1 MKILFNN
8 NLDYLYNAFLMNPL
22 NKLLILLTFFASL
35 VMSSDMRES
44 AIEERT
50 KPMGSICLKG
60 DGCGISS
67 AGPGYKVNPLA
78 AMTSAPVEV
87 SSNKIA
93 LSEGPVHEVK
103 MLNSGADG
111 IMVFEPAVIKISK
124 GDTVNFVATDMS
136 HNSASLDGM
145 IPAGADSWNGALSQD
160 ISITFTEEGVYV
172 YQCTPHAM
180 MAMVGVIQV
189 GDAVNLDAVKAE
201 ASQKKSIIVSNTDR
215 LDEYLSQL

>member
-1 MKILFNN
+1 MTSLKSSI
-8 NLDYLYNAFLMNPL
+8 
-22 NKLLILLTFFASL
+22 ILLTFFASL
-35 VMSSDMRES
+35 AMSSDMRES

-93 LSEGPVHEVK
+93 LSEGPIHEVK

-145 IPAGADSWNGALSQD
+145 IPAGANSWNGALSQD

-189 GDAVNLDAVKAE
+189 GEAVNLDAVKAE
-201 ASQKKSIIVSNTDR
+201 AMR
-215 LDEYLSQL
+215 LKISLGEEENED

>member
-1 MKILFNN
+1 
-8 NLDYLYNAFLMNPL
+8 MNPL
-22 NKLLILLTFFASL
+22 KKLLILLTFFASL

-78 AMTSAPVEV
+78 AMTGAPVEV

-201 ASQKKSIIVSNTDR
+201 AIQKKSIFVSNTDR

>member
-1 MKILFNN
+1 MSLTRKLIILS
-8 NLDYLYNAFLMNPL
+8 
-22 NKLLILLTFFASL
+22 TFFASL
-35 VMSSDMRES
+35 AMSSDMRES

-78 AMTSAPVEV
+78 AMTGAPVEV

-93 LSEGPVHEVK
+93 LSEGPEHDVK

-201 ASQKKSIIVSNTDR
+201 ASQKKSIFVSNTDR

>member
-1 MKILFNN
+1 MSFTK
-8 NLDYLYNAFLMNPL
+8 
-22 NKLLILLTFFASL
+22 KLIILLTFFASL
-35 VMSSDMRES
+35 AMSSDMRES

-78 AMTSAPVEV
+78 AMTGAAVEV

-93 LSEGPVHEVK
+93 LSEGPEHEVK

-145 IPAGADSWNGALSQD
+145 IPAGANSWNGALSQD

-189 GDAVNLDAVKAE
+189 GEAVNLDAVKAE
-201 ASQKKSIIVSNTDR
+201 ASQKKSIFVSNTDR

>member
-1 MKILFNN
+1 
-8 NLDYLYNAFLMNPL
+8 MNQL
-22 NKLLILLTFFASL
+22 KKLLILLTFFASL
-35 VMSSDMRES
+35 AMSSDMRES

-78 AMTSAPVEV
+78 AMTGAPVEV

-201 ASQKKSIIVSNTDR
+201 ASQKKSIFVSNTDR

>member
-1 MKILFNN
+1 
-8 NLDYLYNAFLMNPL
+8 MNPL
-22 NKLLILLTFFASL
+22 MKLLILLTFFASFA
-35 VMSSDMRES
+35 MSSDMRES

-78 AMTSAPVEV
+78 AMTGAPVEV

-201 ASQKKSIIVSNTDR
+201 ASQKKSIFVSNTDR

>member
-1 MKILFNN
+1 
-8 NLDYLYNAFLMNPL
+8 MNPL
-22 NKLLILLTFFASL
+22 KKLLILLTFFASL
-35 VMSSDMRES
+35 AISSDMRES

-78 AMTSAPVEV
+78 AMTGAPVEV

-189 GDAVNLDAVKAE
+189 GEAVNLDAVKAE
-201 ASQKKSIIVSNTDR
+201 ASQKKSIFVSNTDR

>member
-1 MKILFNN
+1 
-8 NLDYLYNAFLMNPL
+8 MNPL
-22 NKLLILLTFFASL
+22 KKLLILLTFFASL
-35 VMSSDMRES
+35 AMSSDMRES

-78 AMTSAPVEV
+78 AMTGAPVEV

-189 GDAVNLDAVKAE
+189 GEAVNLDAVKAE
-201 ASQKKSIIVSNTDR
+201 ASQKKSIFVSNTDR
-215 LDEYLSQL
+215 LDEYLSRL

>member
-1 MKILFNN
+1 MSFTKKLIILS
-8 NLDYLYNAFLMNPL
+8 
-22 NKLLILLTFFASL
+22 TFFASL
-35 VMSSDMRES
+35 AMSSDMRES

-78 AMTSAPVEV
+78 AMTGAPVEV

-145 IPAGADSWNGALSQD
+145 IPAGANSWNGALSQD

-189 GDAVNLDAVKAE
+189 GEAVNLDTVKAE
-201 ASQKKSIIVSNTDR
+201 ASQKKSIFVSNTDR

>member
-1 MKILFNN
+1 
-8 NLDYLYNAFLMNPL
+8 MNPL
-22 NKLLILLTFFASL
+22 KKLLILLTFFASL

-78 AMTSAPVEV
+78 AMTGAPVEV

-201 ASQKKSIIVSNTDR
+201 ASQKKSIFVSNTDR

>member
-1 MKILFNN
+1 MSLTKKLIILS
-8 NLDYLYNAFLMNPL
+8 
-22 NKLLILLTFFASL
+22 TFFASL
-35 VMSSDMRES
+35 AMSSDMRES

-78 AMTSAPVEV
+78 AMTGAPVEV

-124 GDTVNFVATDMS
+124 GETVNFVATDMS

-201 ASQKKSIIVSNTDR
+201 ASQKKSIFVSNTDR

>member
-1 MKILFNN
+1 MSLTKKLIILS
-8 NLDYLYNAFLMNPL
+8 
-22 NKLLILLTFFASL
+22 TFFASL
-35 VMSSDMRES
+35 AMSSDMRES

-78 AMTSAPVEV
+78 AMTGAPVEV

-145 IPAGADSWNGALSQD
+145 IPAGADSWNGPLSQD
-160 ISITFTEEGVYV
+160 ISITFNEEGVYV

-201 ASQKKSIIVSNTDR
+201 ASQKKSIFVSNTDR

>member
-1 MKILFNN
+1 MSFTRKLIILS
-8 NLDYLYNAFLMNPL
+8 
-22 NKLLILLTFFASL
+22 TFFASL
-35 VMSSDMRES
+35 AMSSDMRES

-78 AMTSAPVEV
+78 AMTGAPVEV

-189 GDAVNLDAVKAE
+189 GEAVNLDTVKAE
-201 ASQKKSIIVSNTDR
+201 ASQKKSIFVSNTDR

>member
-1 MKILFNN
+1 M
-8 NLDYLYNAFLMNPL
+8 DPL
-22 NKLLILLTFFASL
+22 KKLLILLTFFASL
-35 VMSSDMRES
+35 AMSSDMRES

-78 AMTSAPVEV
+78 AMTGAPVEV

-201 ASQKKSIIVSNTDR
+201 ASQKKSIFVSNTDR

>member
-1 MKILFNN
+1 MSLTK
-8 NLDYLYNAFLMNPL
+8 
-22 NKLLILLTFFASL
+22 KLIILLTFFASL
-35 VMSSDMRES
+35 AMSSDMRES

-78 AMTSAPVEV
+78 AMTGAAVEV

-93 LSEGPVHEVK
+93 LSEGPEHEVK

-145 IPAGADSWNGALSQD
+145 IPAGANSWNGALSQD

-189 GDAVNLDAVKAE
+189 GDAVNLDTVKAE
-201 ASQKKSIIVSNTDR
+201 ASQKKSIFVSNTDR

>member
-1 MKILFNN
+1 MSLTRKLIILS
-8 NLDYLYNAFLMNPL
+8 
-22 NKLLILLTFFASL
+22 TFFASL
-35 VMSSDMRES
+35 AMSSDMRES

-60 DGCGISS
+60 DSCGISS

-78 AMTSAPVEV
+78 AMTGASVEV
-87 SSNKIA
+87 SPNKIA

-160 ISITFTEEGVYV
+160 ISINFTEEGVYV

-189 GDAVNLDAVKAE
+189 GEAVNLDAVKAE
-201 ASQKKSIIVSNTDR
+201 ASQKKSIFVSNTDR

>member
-1 MKILFNN
+1 MSLTKKLIILS
-8 NLDYLYNAFLMNPL
+8 
-22 NKLLILLTFFASL
+22 TFFASL
-35 VMSSDMRES
+35 AMSSDMRES

-78 AMTSAPVEV
+78 AMTGAPVEV

-93 LSEGPVHEVK
+93 LSEGPEHEVK

-136 HNSASLDGM
+136 HNSASLEGM

-189 GDAVNLDAVKAE
+189 GNAVNLDTVKAE
-201 ASQKKSIIVSNTDR
+201 ASQKKSIFVSNTDR

>member
-1 MKILFNN
+1 
-8 NLDYLYNAFLMNPL
+8 MNSL
-22 NKLLILLTFFASL
+22 KKLLILLTFFASL
-35 VMSSDMRES
+35 AMSSDMRES

-50 KPMGSICLKG
+50 KPLGSICLKG

-78 AMTSAPVEV
+78 AMTGAPVGV

-145 IPAGADSWNGALSQD
+145 IPAGANSWNGALSQD

-201 ASQKKSIIVSNTDR
+201 ASQKKSIFVSNTDR

>member
-1 MKILFNN
+1 MSLTK
-8 NLDYLYNAFLMNPL
+8 
-22 NKLLILLTFFASL
+22 KLIILLTFFASL
-35 VMSSDMRES
+35 AMSSDMRES

-78 AMTSAPVEV
+78 AMTGAPVEV

-93 LSEGPVHEVK
+93 LSEGPIHEVK

-201 ASQKKSIIVSNTDR
+201 ASQKKSIFVSNTDR

>member
-1 MKILFNN
+1 
-8 NLDYLYNAFLMNPL
+8 MNPL
-22 NKLLILLTFFASL
+22 KKLLILSTFFASL
-35 VMSSDMRES
+35 AMSSDMRES

-78 AMTSAPVEV
+78 VMTGAPVEV

-93 LSEGPVHEVK
+93 LSEGPEHEVK

-201 ASQKKSIIVSNTDR
+201 ASQKKSIFVSNTDR

>member
-1 MKILFNN
+1 MSLIKKLIILS
-8 NLDYLYNAFLMNPL
+8 
-22 NKLLILLTFFASL
+22 TFFASL
-35 VMSSDMRES
+35 AMSSDMRES

-78 AMTSAPVEV
+78 AMTGAPVEV

-136 HNSASLDGM
+136 HNSASLEGM

-201 ASQKKSIIVSNTDR
+201 ASQKKSIFVSNTDR

>member
-1 MKILFNN
+1 MSLIRKLIILS
-8 NLDYLYNAFLMNPL
+8 
-22 NKLLILLTFFASL
+22 TFFASL
-35 VMSSDMRES
+35 AMSSDMRES

-78 AMTSAPVEV
+78 AMTGAPVEV

-93 LSEGPVHEVK
+93 LSEGPEHEVK

-145 IPAGADSWNGALSQD
+145 IPAGANSWNGALSQD

-201 ASQKKSIIVSNTDR
+201 ASQKKSIFVSNTDR

>member
-1 MKILFNN
+1 MISPK
-8 NLDYLYNAFLMNPL
+8 
-22 NKLLILLTFFASL
+22 KLLIMSIFFASL
-35 VMSSDMRES
+35 AMSSDMRES

-78 AMTSAPVEV
+78 AMAGASVEV

-145 IPAGADSWNGALSQD
+145 IPAGANSWNGALSQD

-201 ASQKKSIIVSNTDR
+201 ASQKKSIFVSNTDR

>member
-1 MKILFNN
+1 MSLTKKLIILS
-8 NLDYLYNAFLMNPL
+8 
-22 NKLLILLTFFASL
+22 TFFASL
-35 VMSSDMRES
+35 AMSSDMRES

-78 AMTSAPVEV
+78 TMTGAPVEV

-124 GDTVNFVATDMS
+124 GDTVNFLATDMS

-189 GDAVNLDAVKAE
+189 GEAVNLDAVKAE
-201 ASQKKSIIVSNTDR
+201 ASQKKSIFVSNTDR

>member
-1 MKILFNN
+1 
-8 NLDYLYNAFLMNPL
+8 MNPL
-22 NKLLILLTFFASL
+22 KKLIILSTFFASL
-35 VMSSDMRES
+35 AMSSDMRES

-78 AMTSAPVEV
+78 AMTGAPAEV

-201 ASQKKSIIVSNTDR
+201 ASQKKSIFVSNTDR

>member
-1 MKILFNN
+1 MSLTKKLIILS
-8 NLDYLYNAFLMNPL
+8 
-22 NKLLILLTFFASL
+22 TFFASL
-35 VMSSDMRES
+35 AISSDMRES

-78 AMTSAPVEV
+78 AMTGAPVEV

-201 ASQKKSIIVSNTDR
+201 ASQKKSIFVSNTDR

>member
-1 MKILFNN
+1 
-8 NLDYLYNAFLMNPL
+8 MNSL
-22 NKLLILLTFFASL
+22 KQLLILLTFFASL
-35 VMSSDMRES
+35 AMSSDMRES

-50 KPMGSICLKG
+50 KPLGSICLKG

-78 AMTSAPVEV
+78 AMTGAPVEV

-93 LSEGPVHEVK
+93 LSEGPEHEVK

-189 GDAVNLDAVKAE
+189 GEAINLDAVKAE
-201 ASQKKSIIVSNTDR
+201 ASQKKSIFVSNTDR

>member
-1 MKILFNN
+1 MNLTRKLIILS
-8 NLDYLYNAFLMNPL
+8 
-22 NKLLILLTFFASL
+22 TFFASL
-35 VMSSDMRES
+35 AMSSDMRES

-78 AMTSAPVEV
+78 AMTGAPVEV

-201 ASQKKSIIVSNTDR
+201 ASQKKSIFVSNTDR

>member
-1 MKILFNN
+1 M
-8 NLDYLYNAFLMNPL
+8 DPL
-22 NKLLILLTFFASL
+22 KKLLILLTFFASL
-35 VMSSDMRES
+35 AMSSDMRES

-78 AMTSAPVEV
+78 AMTGAPVEV

-136 HNSASLDGM
+136 HNSASLEGM

-201 ASQKKSIIVSNTDR
+201 ASQKKSIFVSNTDR

>member
-1 MKILFNN
+1 MTSLK
-8 NLDYLYNAFLMNPL
+8 
-22 NKLLILLTFFASL
+22 KLLIMSIFFASL
-35 VMSSDMRES
+35 AMSSDMRES

-78 AMTSAPVEV
+78 AMTGAPVEV

-189 GDAVNLDAVKAE
+189 GEAINLDAVKAE
-201 ASQKKSIIVSNTDR
+201 ASQKKSIFVSNTDR

>member
-1 MKILFNN
+1 MSLIKKLIILS
-8 NLDYLYNAFLMNPL
+8 
-22 NKLLILLTFFASL
+22 TFFASL
-35 VMSSDMRES
+35 AMSSDMRES

-50 KPMGSICLKG
+50 KPIGSICLKG

-67 AGPGYKVNPLA
+67 AGPGYKINPLA
-78 AMTSAPVEV
+78 AMASAPVEV

-93 LSEGPVHEVK
+93 LSEGPIHEVK

-201 ASQKKSIIVSNTDR
+201 ASQKKSIFVSNTDR

>member
-1 MKILFNN
+1 MSLTK
-8 NLDYLYNAFLMNPL
+8 
-22 NKLLILLTFFASL
+22 KLIILLTFFASL
-35 VMSSDMRES
+35 AMSSDMRES

-60 DGCGISS
+60 DSCGISS

-189 GDAVNLDAVKAE
+189 GEAVNLDAVKAE
-201 ASQKKSIIVSNTDR
+201 ASQKKSIFVSNTDR

>member
-1 MKILFNN
+1 MSFTRKLIILS
-8 NLDYLYNAFLMNPL
+8 
-22 NKLLILLTFFASL
+22 TFFASL
-35 VMSSDMRES
+35 AMSSDMRES

-78 AMTSAPVEV
+78 AMTGAPVEV

-201 ASQKKSIIVSNTDR
+201 ASQKKSIFVSNTDR

>member
-1 MKILFNN
+1 MIISK
-8 NLDYLYNAFLMNPL
+8 
-22 NKLLILLTFFASL
+22 KLLFLLAFFASL
-35 VMSSDMRES
+35 AISSDMRES

-50 KPMGSICLKG
+50 KPLGSICIKG

-78 AMTSAPVEV
+78 AMTGAPVEV
-87 SSNKIA
+87 TSNKIA

-145 IPAGADSWNGALSQD
+145 IPAGANSWNGALSQD

-189 GDAVNLDAVKAE
+189 GEAINLDTVKAE
-201 ASQKKSIIVSNTDR
+201 ASQKKSIFVSNTDR

>member
-1 MKILFNN
+1 MSLTKKLIILS
-8 NLDYLYNAFLMNPL
+8 
-22 NKLLILLTFFASL
+22 TFFASL
-35 VMSSDMRES
+35 AMSSDMRES

-78 AMTSAPVEV
+78 AMTGASVEV

-201 ASQKKSIIVSNTDR
+201 ASQKKSIFVSNTDR

>member
-1 MKILFNN
+1 
-8 NLDYLYNAFLMNPL
+8 MNPL
-22 NKLLILLTFFASL
+22 KKLLILLTFFASL
-35 VMSSDMRES
+35 AMSSDMRES

-78 AMTSAPVEV
+78 AMTGAPVEV

-189 GDAVNLDAVKAE
+189 GEAVNLDAVKAE
-201 ASQKKSIIVSNTDR
+201 ASQKKSIFVSNTDR

>member
-1 MKILFNN
+1 
-8 NLDYLYNAFLMNPL
+8 MNPL
-22 NKLLILLTFFASL
+22 KKLLILLTFFASL
-35 VMSSDMRES
+35 AISSDMRES

-78 AMTSAPVEV
+78 AMTGAPVEV

-189 GDAVNLDAVKAE
+189 GEAVNLDAVKAE
-201 ASQKKSIIVSNTDR
+201 AIQKKSIFVSNTDR
-215 LDEYLSQL
+215 LDEYLSRL